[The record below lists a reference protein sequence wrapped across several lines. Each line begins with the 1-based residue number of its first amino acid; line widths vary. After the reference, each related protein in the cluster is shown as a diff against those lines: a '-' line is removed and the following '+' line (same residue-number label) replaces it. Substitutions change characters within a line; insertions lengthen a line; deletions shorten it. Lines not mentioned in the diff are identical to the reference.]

1 MEGSMCNTTIQ
12 GLNNWATGMHTKF
25 GWMIMA
31 HHAKRYELIHG
42 YINDMNYLLSC
53 IEGKMKKMKDE
64 DHLEELKTLKTSIS
78 ILVKFTK
85 DKLKIP
91 STKKNKK
98 II

>member
-31 HHAKRYELIHG
+31 HHSKRYELITG
-42 YINDMNYLLSC
+42 YINNMNYLLEC
-53 IEGKMKKMKDE
+53 IDEKMKRVKEE
-64 DHLEELKTLKTSIS
+64 DHLEELQTLKNSMS
-78 ILVKFTK
+78 VLLKFTR

-91 STKKNKK
+91 PTRKYKKK
-98 II
+98 

>member
-31 HHAKRYELIHG
+31 HQAKRYELING
-42 YINDMNYLLSC
+42 YINNMKYLLEC

-64 DHLEELKTLKTSIS
+64 DHLEELRILKNSIS
-78 ILVKFTK
+78 ILLKFTK

-91 STKKNKK
+91 SMEKNKK
-98 II
+98 K